1 MIRYQSNKQALI
13 VAALVILLCLVC
25 LTGATLALFTSNIED
40 GTIGIITTSGN
51 VQVDVVNKEGVS
63 LLKNTLSFVTTRD
76 EVLFEPGATFYTQPF
91 RVKNAGDVTVN
102 FRIDVSE
109 DKDVD
114 MKAFRE
120 AFEIY
125 VATDPTLPATA
136 QDMND
141 FVGQLAVGGES
152 REYCLVIK
160 MKESAGNEFQGATY
174 DGIGITVYAVQGNVN
189 VEDVDFKKE

>member
-160 MKESAGNEFQGATY
+160 MKESAGNKFQGATY

>member
-125 VATDPTLPATA
+125 VATDPTQPASA
-136 QDMND
+136 QNMKD
-141 FVGQLAVGGES
+141 FIGTLKVGAES
-152 REYCLVIK
+152 REYHLVIK
-160 MKESAGNEFQGATY
+160 MKETAGNEFQNATY
-174 DGIGITVYAVQGNVN
+174 EGIGITVYAVQGNVN